1 MSKKIIQYITLGLAT
16 IIILSA
22 ASCGRS
28 SSGTNNGNGENFR
41 LETKE
46 PITLEYVRL
55 WDEADVLDDIIA
67 DYKYKHPNID
77 IVVRKYILEPN
88 ETIYDYQQDITK
100 QIADGAGPDMFMI
113 HNDWLPY
120 YRDQIT
126 TMPSALMTTQ
136 SYAKE
141 YPDIVVDDFIDTN
154 KIYAIPYYMD
164 NLILFYNTKIFENAR
179 IKPPTTWSELADLVP
194 QLTEYDSNN
203 RIIQSAIPLGVADGI
218 PRAAD
223 ILTTLIMQYGGEMT
237 STDHAKA
244 TFNLP
249 APNSNPPTFPGQEA
263 LTFYTEFSNPNKNTY
278 TYTDK
283 TNSQNIRELPIDIQ
297 AFIEGK
303 AAMFIGYSYHVEYI
317 KKFAPSRFRFGT
329 ALLPQ
334 LTKANPAVLANYWG
348 ETVSR
353 NSEHPNEA
361 WDFINFVAGKAK
373 NSKYIRAAKRVPARK
388 DRQELFENRTYYGPV
403 AQQVQFSRSWY
414 RNNTPA
420 IEDIFAEMIN
430 NVIHNNIL
438 PAIAIDTAVRDINK
452 LD

>member
-1 MSKKIIQYITLGLAT
+1 MSKKTTQYLTFVFATL
-16 IIILSA
+16 IILSA
-22 ASCGRS
+22 ASCSRS
-28 SSGTNNGNGENFR
+28 STNDNGNGEDFIMD
-41 LETKE
+41 TKT

-55 WDEADVLDDIIA
+55 WDEADVLDDIIV

-77 IVVRKYILEPN
+77 IVVRKYILEPD

-120 YRDQIT
+120 YKDQIT
-126 TMPSALMTTQ
+126 TLPNALMTTQ

-164 NLILFYNTKIFENAR
+164 NLILFYNTKIFEDAR
-179 IKPPTTWSELADLVP
+179 LKPPTTWSELVDLVP
-194 QLTEYDSNN
+194 QLTTYDSNKN
-203 RIIQSAIPLGVADGI
+203 IIQSAIPLGVADGI

-237 STDHAKA
+237 STDHTKA

-263 LTFYTEFSNPNKNTY
+263 LTFYTEFSNPNKTTY
-278 TYTDK
+278 TYNDK
-283 TNSQNIRELPIDIQ
+283 TNSQDVRELPIDIQ
-297 AFIEGK
+297 AFMEGK

-329 ALLPQ
+329 APLPQ

-361 WDFINFVAGKAK
+361 WDFINFAANRTE
-373 NSKYIRAAKRVPARK
+373 NSKYIRNTSRVPARE
-388 DRQELFENRTYYGPV
+388 DRQELFESRTYYGPV
-403 AQQVQFSRSWY
+403 AQQVKFSKSWY
-414 RNNTPA
+414 RNNTTA

-430 NVIHNNIL
+430 NVIHNSIL
-438 PAIAIDTAVRDINK
+438 PATAVDVAVRDIN
-452 LD
+452 DID